1 MKKTWTTVVVIAGLL
16 AACSSQP
23 AGVGSYVMSDTDT
36 AMMVQITSI
45 EDGRVNGTVSAVVSG
60 EDGKTGAVTRT
71 FSGTLEGKALNLSVE
86 NGNGLSLVTGM
97 LEGDKL
103 KLTFFGNGSSNQLIF
118 AKSDASEFDKLVGST
133 RVRAAEKQQEI
144 ETAAAQKERMEQ
156 RSKTQKS
163 IDDLADKLFAKAQ
176 ELQQKTKKLDTVIA
190 GYQSARNRVG
200 KMQVAKRGIDASS
213 YDGSYRVDEI
223 NYQIDDLSND
233 MASVH
238 GDVKSYA
245 ETLDGFMSD
254 TASQSPW
261 LISECEADNLLD
273 CSRLSAAAQ
282 LLGTRNTEFR
292 AAYTQEKAAFE
303 GKRGTKS

>member
-86 NGNGLSLVTGM
+86 NGNGLSLITGM
-97 LEGDKL
+97 LEGDNL

-200 KMQVAKRGIDASS
+200 KMQVAKRGIDATS
-213 YDGSYRVDEI
+213 YDGSYGVDEI
-223 NYQIDDLSND
+223 DYQISSLSND

-245 ETLDGFMSD
+245 EALEGFMSE

-282 LLGTRNTEFR
+282 LFNTRNVEFR
-292 AAYTQEKAAFE
+292 GAYARERTAFE
-303 GKRGTKS
+303 GKGGTKS